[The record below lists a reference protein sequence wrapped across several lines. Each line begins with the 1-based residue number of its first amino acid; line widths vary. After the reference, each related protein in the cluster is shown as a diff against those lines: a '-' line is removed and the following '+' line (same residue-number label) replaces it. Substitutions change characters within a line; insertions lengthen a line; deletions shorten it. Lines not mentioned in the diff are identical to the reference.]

1 MNTSPFHGNLV
12 NANRIIYT
20 PSAFAKDSLLHLQEI
35 GQSEA
40 QKPHTSSRENLL
52 SYLFFVVLEG
62 SGTLTYNGQSH
73 TLAKGDCV
81 FLDCRKPYSHRSSE
95 NLWTL
100 KWVHFY
106 GPSMHNIY
114 EKYLQ
119 RGGMTHFTSQRSRE
133 YNELLQELFIIA
145 SSDSHVKDMQIN
157 EKLSALLTILMQES
171 WRPDKKN
178 PRFSGKRNLR
188 EIKDYIDL
196 HYHQKITLDD
206 LAQQFFINKF
216 YLTRLFKEQFGISVN
231 HYLLQVRTTQAKQL
245 LRFSNLSIEQV
256 GQECGMND
264 ANYFSRMFKKVEGI
278 TPGEYRRMW

>member
-1 MNTSPFHGNLV
+1 MNTSLFYGNLV
-12 NANRIIYT
+12 NSNRIIYT

-35 GQSEA
+35 GQTEA

-52 SYLFFVVLEG
+52 SYLFFIVLEG
-62 SGTLTYNGQSH
+62 SGKLTYNGQEYALS
-73 TLAKGDCV
+73 KGDCV
-81 FLDCRKPYSHRSSE
+81 FLDCRKPYAHRSSE

-106 GPSMHNIY
+106 GPNMHNIY

-119 RGGMTHFTSQRSRE
+119 RGGLSHFTSSRSEE
-133 YNELLQELFIIA
+133 YHKLLQELFTIA
-145 SSDSHVKDMQIN
+145 ASDSHVKDMQIN
-157 EKLSALLTILMQES
+157 EKLSALLTLLMQDS
-171 WRPDKKN
+171 WNPDKKS
-178 PRFSGKRNLR
+178 PQFSGKRNLR

-196 HYHQKITLDD
+196 HYNQKISLDD

-216 YLTRLFKEQFGISVN
+216 YLTRLFKEQFGISIN
-231 HYLLQVRTTQAKQL
+231 HYLLQVRTTQAKRL
-245 LRFSNLSIEQV
+245 LRFSNLSIEQI

-278 TPGEYRRMW
+278 TPGEYRRRW

>member
-1 MNTSPFHGNLV
+1 MNTSLFHGNLV
-12 NANRIIYT
+12 NSNRIIYT

-35 GQSEA
+35 GQLQA

-62 SGTLTYNGQSH
+62 SGTVTYNGQEYP
-73 TLAKGDCV
+73 LGKGDCV
-81 FLDCRKPYSHRSSE
+81 FLDCRKPYAHRSSA

-100 KWVHFY
+100 KWAHFY

-119 RGGMTHFTSQRSRE
+119 RGGLSHFPSQRANAYSD
-133 YNELLQELFIIA
+133 LLQELFIIA

-171 WRPDKKN
+171 WHPDKN
-178 PRFSGKRNLR
+178 SPQLSGKRNLR

-196 HYHQKITLDD
+196 HYNQKITLDD

-216 YLTRLFKEQFGISVN
+216 YFATFFKC
-231 HYLLQVRTTQAKQL
+231 TQHFIFNVFC
-245 LRFSNLSIEQV
+245 RI
-256 GQECGMND
+256 
-264 ANYFSRMFKKVEGI
+264 
-278 TPGEYRRMW
+278 

>member
-1 MNTSPFHGNLV
+1 MNNSLFHGNLV
-12 NANRIIYT
+12 NSNRIIYT

-52 SYLFFVVLEG
+52 SYLFFMVLEG
-62 SGTLTYNGQSH
+62 SGTLTYNGQEYS
-73 TLAKGDCV
+73 LSKGDCV
-81 FLDCRKPYSHRSSE
+81 FLDCRNPYAHRSSE

-119 RGGMTHFTSQRSRE
+119 RGGLSHFTTQRTEE
-133 YNELLQELFIIA
+133 YNQLLQELFTIT

-157 EKLSALLTILMQES
+157 EKLSALLTLLMQDS
-171 WRPDKKN
+171 WNPN
-178 PRFSGKRNLR
+178 QNSPRFSGKRNLR

-196 HYHQKITLDD
+196 HYHKKISLDN

-231 HYLLQVRTTQAKQL
+231 HYLLQVRTTRAKQL
-245 LRFSNLSIEQV
+245 LRFSDLSIEQV

-264 ANYFSRMFKKVEGI
+264 ANYFSRIFKKVEGI
-278 TPGEYRRMW
+278 TPGEYRRRW